1 LEYQQWKNFGVFWQK
16 HWFLKKNCGNFS
28 KNKPYSSIK
37 IELFYFISL
46 GSTQLLLL
54 AFALFS
60 HSLIITLYKYVG
72 FFMGAKLFPFP
83 FFNSLHVLVHGIG
96 NNLYS
101 NSLMQKF

>member
-1 LEYQQWKNFGVFWQK
+1 LGYFGKNIG
-16 HWFLKKNCGNFS
+16 FLKNDYGKFS
-28 KNKPYSSIK
+28 KNTFYSSIK

>member
-1 LEYQQWKNFGVFWQK
+1 MGYFGKNIGFF
-16 HWFLKKNCGNFS
+16 KKNCGKFS

-46 GSTQLLLL
+46 GSTQLPLL
-54 AFALFS
+54 AFGLFN

-72 FFMGAKLFPFP
+72 VFMGAKLFPFQ

-96 NNLYS
+96 NNVYS
-101 NSLMQKF
+101 NSLMQKL